1 MPRVSAA
8 NNLNEIIMAA
18 PNKNTGMFE
27 RILNK
32 YKSQYMPNKLE
43 GLAMTMDGYIALAT
57 GDDEYTAIVGDHL
70 ETYPAETVI
79 TEIPFYSIHRQIE
92 QVKAGDYMFLNTTI
106 EGRKLAKVMTINK
119 TKDGHIKGLTVL
131 RFNGATEETTITT
144 DKLTNITTVE
154 VVINLLENI
163 NGFQFPGMA
172 NGQQNPFMSM
182 MLMKEFMGNKDESSF
197 EKFLMMSMFMNGG
210 NGFQFPGMANG
221 QQNPF
226 MSMMLMKEF
235 MGNKDGFNLE
245 KFLTMS
251 MFMNGNNPFAMMS
264 QPTSEQPARKTR
276 SDKGTTRKPVDNTGT
291 NTDTPDETPA
301 EQ

>member
-1 MPRVSAA
+1 
-8 NNLNEIIMAA
+8 MATT
-18 PNKNTGMFE
+18 NKNTGMFE

-43 GLAMTMDGYIALAT
+43 GLSMTMDGHIALAT
-57 GDDEYTAIVGDHL
+57 GNDEYTAIVGDHL

-92 QVKAGDYMFLNTTI
+92 QVKIGDYVFLNTTI
-106 EGRKLAKVMTINK
+106 EGRKLAKVMSINC

-154 VVINLLENI
+154 VVINLFKNI
-163 NGFQFPGMA
+163 NGFQFPGTA

-182 MLMKEFMGNKDESSF
+182 MLMKEFMGDNDKSGF
-197 EKFLMMSMFMNGG
+197 EKFLAMSMFMNGG

-221 QQNPF
+221 QQNSF

-264 QPTSEQPARKTR
+264 QSAGEQSVRKTR
-276 SDKGTTRKPVDNTGT
+276 SDKGTTRKPVDNT
-291 NTDTPDETPA
+291 NTDADTSKEMPE
-301 EQ
+301 E

>member
-182 MLMKEFMGNKDESSF
+182 MLMKEFMGNKD
-197 EKFLMMSMFMNGG
+197 
-210 NGFQFPGMANG
+210 
-221 QQNPF
+221 
-226 MSMMLMKEF
+226 
-235 MGNKDGFNLE
+235 GFNLE